1 MTTTSN
7 LTVESPANITIPG
20 HTVQLITGKLCST
33 CEDVSAV
40 LVEPSTKLPTHVC
53 LARSLGPLTNGADV
67 VLQVLNISLT
77 PITIYKGMKLAMAT
91 PKQCVLL
98 VSFADATDI
107 SHLTPDE
114 QANLTSL
121 LMDFSGVFS
130 HENIPM
136 GHTSVVKHSIPTTAS
151 PIRQPL
157 RRIPQA
163 LKGAVS
169 NEVHRMLDHNIIR
182 PSNSPW
188 LSLVIMVWKKDGSW
202 RFCFDYH
209 KLYAVIVVMHTH
221 YHGLTPLLILLQE
234 LLTLPLWTWPL
245 DTGRWQ

>member
-1 MTTTSN
+1 M
-7 LTVESPANITIPG
+7 
-20 HTVQLITGKLCST
+20 
-33 CEDVSAV
+33 

-98 VSFADATDI
+98 VSFADAIEENLTQSPFLDQIDI

-130 HENIPM
+130 HENIPIY
-136 GHTSVVKHSIPTTAS
+136 GTHICCETLNTNHCI

-157 RRIPQA
+157 CRIPQA

-188 LSLVIMVWKKDGSW
+188 LSPVIMVRKKDGSW
-202 RFCFDYH
+202 QFCFDYH

-221 YHGLTPLLILLQE
+221 YHGLTPLLILLQV

>member
-1 MTTTSN
+1 MTTTSD

-33 CEDVSAV
+33 CEDVTAV
-40 LVEPSTKLPTHVC
+40 LVEPSTKFPTHMC

-91 PKQCVLL
+91 LKQCVLL
-98 VSFADATDI
+98 VSFADAIEENLTQSPFLDQIDI

-182 PSNSPW
+182 PSNS
-188 LSLVIMVWKKDGSW
+188 L
-202 RFCFDYH
+202 
-209 KLYAVIVVMHTH
+209 
-221 YHGLTPLLILLQE
+221 
-234 LLTLPLWTWPL
+234 
-245 DTGRWQ
+245 

>member
-1 MTTTSN
+1 M
-7 LTVESPANITIPG
+7 
-20 HTVQLITGKLCST
+20 
-33 CEDVSAV
+33 

-91 PKQCVLL
+91 LKQCVLL
-98 VSFADATDI
+98 VSFADAIEENLTQSSFLDQIDI

-136 GHTSVVKHSIPTTAS
+136 GHTSVVKHSIPTNAS
-151 PIRQPL
+151 PIR
-157 RRIPQA
+157 
-163 LKGAVS
+163 
-169 NEVHRMLDHNIIR
+169 
-182 PSNSPW
+182 
-188 LSLVIMVWKKDGSW
+188 
-202 RFCFDYH
+202 
-209 KLYAVIVVMHTH
+209 
-221 YHGLTPLLILLQE
+221 
-234 LLTLPLWTWPL
+234 
-245 DTGRWQ
+245 

>member
-1 MTTTSN
+1 MTTTSD

-20 HTVQLITGKLCST
+20 RTVQLITGKLCST
-33 CEDVSAV
+33 CEDVTAV

-53 LARSLGPLTNGADV
+53 LARSLGPLTNGTDV

-91 PKQCVLL
+91 LKQCVLL
-98 VSFADATDI
+98 VSFADAIEENLTQSPFLDQIDI

-114 QANLTSL
+114 QANLTSR

-182 PSNSPW
+182 PSNSP
-188 LSLVIMVWKKDGSW
+188 
-202 RFCFDYH
+202 
-209 KLYAVIVVMHTH
+209 
-221 YHGLTPLLILLQE
+221 
-234 LLTLPLWTWPL
+234 
-245 DTGRWQ
+245 